1 MKTLAYCLLAVAAL
15 ACGRSDTSVVSPE
28 NDTVAADYPNWYV
41 IKAPVDREIEG
52 VWGNIDKT
60 LLISTVSTIY
70 RSTDRG
76 KHWESVKQQSIGMF
90 GVVQYK
96 DTLFTMS
103 GLSDSR
109 ALTNPDNYS
118 VDDGKTWQAYRRY
131 NPGLEYNPRPG
142 VINQYLDINPVT
154 VSNGTSYKINRVF
167 LDGPTATLGMFET
180 PGVITATGRRIDL
193 PHLHQLNSLY
203 LDKQQR
209 LYITGTDAVC
219 SRAGTNEPF
228 TFCNSKRG
236 RGIVY
241 VSKRPLP

>member
-1 MKTLAYCLLAVAAL
+1 MKTLAYCLLAIAAL
-15 ACGRSDTSVVSPE
+15 ACGRSDTTVVSPE
-28 NDTVAADYPNWYV
+28 NDTVASEYPDWYV
-41 IKAPVDREIEG
+41 VKAPVDREIEG
-52 VWGNIDKT
+52 VWGDIDKT
-60 LLISTVSTIY
+60 LLISTVSTLY

-76 KHWESVKQQSIGMF
+76 QHWTQVKQQSTGMF
-90 GVVQYK
+90 GVVQYN

-103 GLSDSR
+103 GLRDSR

-131 NPGLEYNPRPG
+131 NPGLEYDPRPG
-142 VINQYLDINPVT
+142 VINHYLDINPVAAP
-154 VSNGTSYKINRVF
+154 NGTSYKINRVPIK
-167 LDGPTATLGMFET
+167 GYIET

-193 PHLHQLNSLY
+193 PNLHQLNSLY

-209 LYITGTDAVC
+209 LYIAGTDAVC
-219 SRAGTNEPF
+219 SHAGTNEPF
-228 TFCNSKRG
+228 AFCNSKRG